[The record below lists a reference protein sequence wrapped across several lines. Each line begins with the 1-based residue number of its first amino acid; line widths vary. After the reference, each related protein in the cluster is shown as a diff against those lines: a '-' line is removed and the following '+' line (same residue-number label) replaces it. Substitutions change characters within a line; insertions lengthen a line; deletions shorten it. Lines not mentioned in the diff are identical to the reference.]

1 MKILKVIHGYP
12 PYYSAGSEVYS
23 QILAHELADNHEVQV
38 FTRHENSFL
47 PDFLYSTVLD
57 YGDPRILLHLINIP
71 TTKYSHKFIN
81 EEVNIRFSKIIED
94 FNPDLIH
101 FGHLNHLS
109 ISLPEIASKLSNTY
123 SFYLT

>member
-23 QILAHELADNHEVQV
+23 QNLAHGLSDSHEVQI

-47 PDFLYSTVLD
+47 SDFCYSTALD
-57 YGDPRILLHLINIP
+57 CSDPRVLLHLINIP

-81 EEVNIRFSKIIED
+81 KEVDIIFKKTTD
-94 FNPDLIH
+94 FL
-101 FGHLNHLS
+101 
-109 ISLPEIASKLSNTY
+109 
-123 SFYLT
+123 